1 MKQYNFLFFDIDD
14 TLLDFKATEKSALT
28 FLFKEQ
34 GMVLT
39 DEIEQRYNQINQTLW
54 QSFEQDKIN
63 RNDIFTSRFPLL
75 FKELDVAIDGL
86 AFEKSYRHFLNHGHD
101 LIDGSLDLLKE
112 LSSRHSIYAVTN
124 GISKTQYQRMEAANL
139 LPLFKDVF
147 VSEDIGY
154 QKPMKPYFDYVFEH
168 IPNFS
173 IDQSLIIGDS
183 LSSDILGG
191 QTVGMDTCWYN
202 PNLKPTNPQI
212 QPTYQITKLDELHD
226 IIYKEKSLLKDT
238 F

>member
-1 MKQYNFLFFDIDD
+1 MKQYNFLLFDIDD

-28 FLFKEQ
+28 LLFEQ
-34 GMVLT
+34 QGITLT
-39 DEIEQRYNQINQTLW
+39 DEIEHTYNQINQTLW
-54 QSFEQDKIN
+54 QAFERDEIN
-63 RNDIFTSRFPLL
+63 RNEIFASRFPLL
-75 FKELDVAIDGL
+75 FKELDIAIDGL
-86 AFEKSYRHFLNHGHD
+86 EFEKNYRHFLNHGYD
-101 LIDGSLDLLKE
+101 LIDGSLKLLKE
-112 LSSRHSIYAVTN
+112 LSSKHSIYAVTN

-139 LPLFKDVF
+139 LPWFKDIF
-147 VSEDIGY
+147 VSEDTGY
-154 QKPMKPYFDYVFEH
+154 QKPMKRYFDYVFER

-191 QTVGMDTCWYN
+191 QTVGMDTCWFN

-212 QPTYQITKLDELHD
+212 QPTYQITRLDELHA
-226 IIYKEKSLLKDT
+226 IVNKKKFLLKDT